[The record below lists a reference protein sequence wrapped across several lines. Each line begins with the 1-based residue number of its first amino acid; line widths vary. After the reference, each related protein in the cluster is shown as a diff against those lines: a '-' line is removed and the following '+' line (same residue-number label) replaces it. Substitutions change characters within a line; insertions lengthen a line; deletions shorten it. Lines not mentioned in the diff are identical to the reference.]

1 MSADTLAP
9 LQARWK
15 ALAAREQ
22 NLVLAAGALLAIAL
36 LWWLALAPALQTL
49 RSAPARHA
57 ALDAQLQRLQ
67 ALQAEAQQ
75 LRDAPPMRP
84 ADARRSLQ
92 NTLTQQLGDTAQIQF
107 TGDRATVTL
116 KGASASVLAQWLAQA
131 RSNAHAAPLEAR
143 LAQSADAARAAPAG
157 EARWNGTLVLSLPAP
172 ADKPSDKG
180 RAP

>member
-1 MSADTLAP
+1 M
-9 LQARWK
+9 
-15 ALAAREQ
+15 
-22 NLVLAAGALLAIAL
+22 
-36 LWWLALAPALQTL
+36 LWWLLLAPALHTL
-49 RSAPARHA
+49 REAPARHA
-57 ALDAQLQRLQ
+57 ALDAQLQRMH
-67 ALQAEAQQ
+67 ALQAEALQ
-75 LRDAPPMRP
+75 LKDAPR
-84 ADARRSLQ
+84 AQGGEALRTLRGA
-92 NTLTQQLGDTAQIQF
+92 LTQQLGAAAQLSVA
-107 TGDRATVTL
+107 GDRATVTL

>member
-1 MSADTLAP
+1 MSTDTLAP
-9 LQARWK
+9 LQAHWK

-143 LAQSADAARAAPAG
+143 LTQSADAARAAPAG

-172 ADKPSDKG
+172 ADKPSDQG

>member
-1 MSADTLAP
+1 M
-9 LQARWK
+9 
-15 ALAAREQ
+15 
-22 NLVLAAGALLAIAL
+22 LAAGALLAIAL

-92 NTLTQQLGDTAQIQF
+92 NTLAQQLGDTAQIQF

>member
-1 MSADTLAP
+1 MSTDTLAP
-9 LQARWK
+9 LQAHWK

>member
-1 MSADTLAP
+1 MNNEETGPAAPVAGVRRAGVDLGGLMSVLSRHLYSTP
-9 LQARWK
+9 MV
-15 ALAAREQ
+15 ALRELVQ
-22 NLVLAAGALLAIAL
+22 NAHDSIV
-36 LWWLALAPALQTL
+36 
-49 RSAPARHA
+49 
-57 ALDAQLQRLQ
+57 
-67 ALQAEAQQ
+67 
-75 LRDAPPMRP
+75 
-84 ADARRSLQ
+84 RRRIEQPDWTGPSRI
-92 NTLTQQLGDTAQIQF
+92 DIV
-107 TGDRATVTL
+107 GDRATVTL